1 MLLEFLVVQPLG
13 VREKGDLEDS
23 NRYKHM
29 MSSFIEAKYIIT
41 WFFTREGIW
50 YDLFI
55 ELSSFSKLYCD
66 WETKDATG
74 PPYCSHPQTN
84 FRRIPS
90 YIITLDEVLK
100 SYVVSLVWKP
110 YS

>member
-66 WETKDATG
+66 ERQRMQLGLHTVLIPK
-74 PPYCSHPQTN
+74 QTLEE
-84 FRRIPS
+84 FPHI
-90 YIITLDEVLK
+90 
-100 SYVVSLVWKP
+100 
-110 YS
+110 